1 MGKPSTRSLD
11 FTEFWRKNNIWSTRN
26 YVASKRKKN
35 TELYIKKGI
44 NRKKREKPW
53 SLVASNQWVS
63 QIIRYCSE
71 KALPIN
77 PLISPQSKGIN
88 LPYPGWHT
96 SQFFAGKYTQGED
109 KKKNLNSIMTTAF
122 LSNWPRKFFF

>member
-1 MGKPSTRSLD
+1 MGKPSNTWSLD

-35 TELYIKKGI
+35 TELYKKKEEI
-44 NRKKREKPW
+44 NRKKREKPA

-96 SQFFAGKYTQGED
+96 SQFFAAKYTEGE
-109 KKKNLNSIMTTAF
+109 KKGKT
-122 LSNWPRKFFF
+122 